1 MAFVGKY
8 TCHKLQ
14 VIIWQL
20 KHWDP
25 FPQLTGWLLP
35 FKLSTKRFWY
45 LVRLLKNLDFII
57 RHGEMRPTIWT
68 DRLTITISKLLQLPN
83 AVGKSFHASSDHW
96 SQLLLAPS
104 TEAVFESHHPV
115 RLLSRSSAF
124 RKRSN
129 LMNSRIR
136 LVFMS
141 LTLLTSQCPLIRTYC
156 STLEFSWRSQRT
168 DLATAHLFQLLWADA
183 NSGQG
188 VVHQL
193 LVDAARLPLFL
204 PPFELLLP
212 LLLRENP
219 RGLHACSLA
228 QPAGNV
234 DLMYSTSNSELG
246 MWDLVC
252 HLDVLPIRIKLLQ
265 GLYNRVLYALCKT

>member
-156 STLEFSWRSQRT
+156 STLEFSWRSPKDWPRPCCCSPLPT
-168 DLATAHLFQLLWADA
+168 PVSWCQLW
-183 NSGQG
+183 
-188 VVHQL
+188 
-193 LVDAARLPLFL
+193 
-204 PPFELLLP
+204 
-212 LLLRENP
+212 P
-219 RGLHACSLA
+219 RGRPPTPRRCCPTSSFSSALRTSASSPPPWEPTWSSCLQPRTAC
-228 QPAGNV
+228 G
-234 DLMYSTSNSELG
+234 ERG
-246 MWDLVC
+246 
-252 HLDVLPIRIKLLQ
+252 LDV
-265 GLYNRVLYALCKT
+265 